1 MSWRFELLAK
11 PFGGVTEGPVWD
23 GESILFTHIPSS
35 RIMQYAPAS
44 GQITEWRTGTNHTNG
59 LAFDAEGRIF
69 GCCSGGRAIVRFDPD
84 GADIRVADRVD
95 GQRLNTP
102 NDLAVDRLGRIWFT
116 NPWNAG
122 NIDPSELEELDN
134 RSVLVADPSLTAAT
148 RCLGQLST
156 PRCPTA
162 SWFP

>member
-11 PFGGVTEGPVWD
+11 PFGGVTEGPLWD
-23 GESILFTHIPSS
+23 GESVLFTHIPTS

-44 GQITEWRTGTNHTNG
+44 GTFTEWRTGANHTNG

-84 GADIRVADRVD
+84 GSDVRVADRVD

-122 NIDPSELEELDN
+122 NIDPANWKSWTIA
-134 RSVLVADPSLTAAT
+134 RSWWPVPNPMAAT
-148 RCLGQLST
+148 RCRGQLST